1 MSKPQTKNQTVSKQT
16 PLPRVALGEGIV
28 QDQRPRKRQKTNCQ
42 RALAGNE
49 AKSPCDLSARSI
61 CFPFS
66 LMDVRDITP
75 DHVRRWFE
83 GFADL

>member
-28 QDQRPRKRQKTNCQ
+28 QDQRPRKRQKTNHN
-42 RALAGNE
+42 RRLTGNEDALA
-49 AKSPCDLSARSI
+49 CDHSVRPI
-61 CFPFS
+61 CFPFL
-66 LMDVRDITP
+66 LMDVRHITP

-83 GFADL
+83 GLADF